1 MTIANLMTTA
11 RFVLIPVMWLLILY
25 NKKME
30 FLVVFVLAGITDF
43 LDGFLARKY
52 HQASSFGAKLD
63 SAADLLVLLSSVFW
77 AFILF
82 PEIKLHKTVLF
93 VFFIIVILGGVVRLL
108 WRKTLASPYKFHIY
122 SGKLAVILFYSFF
135 IASLVSGFQTILFY
149 SFILVASFSVLE
161 ESYINIKKKFNPN
174 TRSLWHF

>member
-11 RFVLIPVMWLLILY
+11 RFVLIPVMWLLVLY

-30 FLVVFVLAGITDF
+30 FLVVFVLAGITDL
-43 LDGFLARKY
+43 LDGFFARKFK
-52 HQASSFGAKLD
+52 QESSFGAKLD
-63 SAADLLVLLSSVFW
+63 STADLTLLISSIFW
-77 AFILF
+77 VFILF
-82 PEIKLHKTVLF
+82 PEIKLYKVSLLIFFAIVL
-93 VFFIIVILGGVVRLL
+93 LGGVVRLV
-108 WRKTLASPYKFHIY
+108 WRKTLASPYKFHMY
-122 SGKLAVILFYSFF
+122 SGKFAVVLFYVFF
-135 IASLVSGFQTILFY
+135 ISSLVSGFQTILFY